1 MTCLDGAEFG
11 LNTRIV
17 FNPSQIERKHFL
29 TSFKTLSSVDLLLD
43 QRFPSMWQSTVFPPA
58 AKEIEDVYLEELN
71 AREKD
76 PGTSELVE

>member
-1 MTCLDGAEFG
+1 
-11 LNTRIV
+11 
-17 FNPSQIERKHFL
+17 
-29 TSFKTLSSVDLLLD
+29 
-43 QRFPSMWQSTVFPPA
+43 MWQSTVFPPA